1 MTGNPYHY
9 SNANGSYQYFFVD
22 VDPEKFVSLD
32 QVLFY
37 SDFTRDNSNAEEDL

>member
-22 VDPEKFVSLD
+22 TDPEKFVSLD

-37 SDFTRDNSNAEEDL
+37 SDFTRDNSNTEEDL